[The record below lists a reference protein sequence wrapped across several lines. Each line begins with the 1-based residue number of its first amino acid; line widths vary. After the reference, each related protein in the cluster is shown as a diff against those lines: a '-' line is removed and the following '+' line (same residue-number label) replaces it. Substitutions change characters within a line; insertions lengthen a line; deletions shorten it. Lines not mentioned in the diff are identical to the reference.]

1 VGGGGRK
8 TSSLQKKKSA
18 ERAEERK
25 KEKLNLC
32 EPSWLAQGQEG
43 TKNENPSVHHPSK
56 MVHWFTLALWH
67 TYYQQLRLNS
77 SRPML

>member
-56 MVHWFTLALWH
+56 MVHWWWVLVHAGPLAHLLP
-67 TYYQQLRLNS
+67 TTS
-77 SRPML
+77 P